1 MKTGEVLAGY
11 TIERELGRGGM
22 GVVYLASSS
31 DGAYV
36 ALKVVHPH
44 LVSDT
49 MRARLAR
56 EAQTLRRVNHPGVAR
71 VLDAHL
77 DAEVPFTVNEYVDGP
92 TLDQYISMRGKLT
105 GNELAHF
112 GLKCG
117 EAVAAIHNAGVV
129 HRDLKP
135 SNILVRDGDP
145 VIIDFGVALAADAS
159 RITQTG
165 MVMGTPG
172 YLPPEVVNGAALS
185 AATDWW
191 AFAGLMVFA
200 SSGHHPFGSGS
211 AEHVMQRLIAGTPSV
226 EGVPSEL
233 RSILTQALSNDPE
246 QRPMAGEMR
255 LALEGYAKNHPPSS
269 IIGAVG
275 STLPTQAQQPPRQPS
290 ATDSAE
296 TTVLGP
302 GLGGVNPGT
311 THPTPQ
317 DGMAAAGPG
326 LGTEPVASSNT
337 PDGPASAGEG
347 RMWVTTPK
355 TAVMSNDTSAYK
367 PGAIES
373 AIESALPHGQ
383 SFWSRSVLGLHRNLL
398 VSLGAAALIII
409 GTIAPVSGLVI
420 GGCWTVLALTVTS
433 SMRTLHKR
441 KQEFGVSSSGDVVM
455 VALTAPLRLITS
467 ALRAAIPLAIAVG
480 IALLLGLL
488 VERGLREATFWAAG
502 QTSTLVVALSTTA
515 LMWWGGVG
523 TDLRYGSRIIARAAS
538 PTITWGTLW
547 AIFLTLVL
555 AAGAMIVLD
564 NSFSPNWEPFDANPW
579 SVALGHL
586 ASTFKGVLP

>member
-31 DGAYV
+31 DGDYV

-172 YLPPEVVNGAALS
+172 YLPPEVVHGAALS

-200 SSGHHPFGSGS
+200 ASSHHPFGSGN
-211 AEHVMQRLIAGTPSV
+211 AEHVMQRLMAGTPSL
-226 EGVPSEL
+226 EGVPNEL
-233 RSILTQALSNDPE
+233 RPILTQALSNDPE
-246 QRPMAGEMR
+246 QRPMAGELR
-255 LALEGYAKNHPPSS
+255 LALERYAKNHPPSS

-275 STLPTQAQQPPRQPS
+275 STLPTQIQRPQPPANS
-290 ATDSAE
+290 DSTE
-296 TTVLGP
+296 TTMLHAGDSPTSASTTPLTPKDGTATPLASTDPRLGESGNAP
-302 GLGGVNPGT
+302 G
-311 THPTPQ
+311 
-317 DGMAAAGPG
+317 D
-326 LGTEPVASSNT
+326 ST
-337 PDGPASAGEG
+337 PDGEG

-355 TAVMSNDTSAYK
+355 TAVMSGDTSAYK

-383 SFWSRSVLGLHRNLL
+383 SLWSRAILGLHRNVL
-398 VSLGAAALIII
+398 VSLGAAALVII

-467 ALRAAIPLAIAVG
+467 ALRGAIPLAIAVG

-502 QTSTLVVALSTTA
+502 QTSTLVVALCTTA

-538 PTITWGTLW
+538 PSITWGTLW

-555 AAGAMIVLD
+555 VAGAMIVLD
-564 NSFSPNWEPFDANPW
+564 DSFSPNWEPFEANPW

-586 ASTFKGVLP
+586 VNTFKGALP